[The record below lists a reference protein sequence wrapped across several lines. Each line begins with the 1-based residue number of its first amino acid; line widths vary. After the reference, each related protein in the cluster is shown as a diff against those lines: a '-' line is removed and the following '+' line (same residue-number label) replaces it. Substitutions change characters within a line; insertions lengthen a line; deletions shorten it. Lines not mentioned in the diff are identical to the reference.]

1 MKNIWLNGIMGVVVG
16 DALGV
21 PVEFSSRN
29 ELKINP
35 LVKMEGYGSY
45 DVPEGTWSDDS
56 SMMLATLDSLKN
68 GYNPTDIMEKFADW
82 LVDGKYT
89 PFGEAF
95 DVGRTCLRAIMSY
108 LKGQDITKCGG
119 NGELDNGNGSL
130 MRIMPICL
138 YMYEKQR
145 AENLTDAEVLEKI
158 HEVSALTHAHMR
170 SKIACG
176 LYFFMVRSILDAKQE
191 NFNLSGCDANKVYKE
206 EMKQISNAGVSK
218 SKQIQ
223 EIGVINRKQMVNVR
237 GIKRKIL
244 QETLQKGLDDGFA
257 HYAGQPESAT
267 ELSHYERLRNLEE
280 FKSLPEEKIAST
292 GYVVATL
299 EAVLWSLIRTENY
312 KDAMLTAVNLGD
324 DTDTVAAIAG
334 GLGGLYYGYEG
345 IPGEWLKIIQRRE
358 WVEEMCGDMM

>member
-68 GYNPTDIMEKFADW
+68 GYNPADIMEKFADW
-82 LVDGKYT
+82 LVEGKYT

-95 DVGRTCLRAIMSY
+95 DVGRTCLRAIMNY

-119 NGELDNGNGSL
+119 TSELDNGNGSL

-138 YMYEKQR
+138 YMYEKQK
-145 AENLTDAEVLEKI
+145 AENLTDAEVLDKI

-176 LYFFMVRSILDAKQE
+176 LYFFMVRSILDAERE
-191 NFNLSGCDANKVYKE
+191 NSNLSGCDANGVYE
-206 EMKQISNAGVSK
+206 EAKRLPDVSIIDQKQLSNVN
-218 SKQIQ
+218 
-223 EIGVINRKQMVNVR
+223 VINCEA
-237 GIKRKIL
+237 L
-244 QETLQKGLDDGFA
+244 QEVLQKGLDEGFA
-257 HYAGQPESAT
+257 YYAGQIESAD
-267 ELSHYERLRNLEE
+267 ELSHYVRLRNLEE
-280 FKSLPEEKIAST
+280 FKNLPEEKISST

-299 EAVLWSLIRTENY
+299 EAALWSLTRTENY
-312 KDAMLTAVNLGD
+312 KEAMLTAVNLGD

-334 GLGGLYYGYEG
+334 GLAGLYYGYEG
-345 IPGEWLKIIQRRE
+345 IPSEWLEKLQKRE
-358 WVEEMCGDMM
+358 WVEEMSLGL